1 MLRRHLFAKAVF
13 HQMNESF
20 FFWLISLF
28 KVAPSIVLSGV
39 ALCRKAVRD
48 LREETGGLDKLCSK
62 REF

>member
-1 MLRRHLFAKAVF
+1 MLF
-13 HQMNESF
+13 F

>member
-1 MLRRHLFAKAVF
+1 ML
-13 HQMNESF
+13 F
-20 FFWLISLF
+20 FFFSWLISLF

-62 REF
+62 CEF